1 MTEDE
6 KIIVGDSPESETDSI
21 GISCYFDSS
30 VGCSAI
36 LVDTPGFDD
45 SRVEHNNS
53 MILTKIANFLLE
65 E

>member
-21 GISCYFDSS
+21 GISCYFDSNI
-30 VGCSAI
+30 GCSVI

-45 SRVEHNNS
+45 SHDEHKDS